1 MGIDLTKQ
9 LFARHARDLTASE
22 LTVLG
27 YMCLVALD
35 RPNGKGQPPGLYFGG
50 WEPLAL
56 ALGYP
61 ELNEA
66 AKTRVKRAVRGIRD
80 KGLVKTM
87 VAHAQTGERQV
98 YRITFAETGGRNQ
111 TPNRGSKVDPQE
123 GVGIGPDRGSESDP
137 PRTHRGQ
144 TQDLSQDI
152 SITSVTQPQAALPS
166 KEAEEIRPHKFN
178 GNPAAGDCLTCDRS
192 HLNRKLHPLHL
203 IHGETA

>member
-1 MGIDLTKQ
+1 MGIDLTKH

-50 WEPLAL
+50 WEPLAI

-66 AKTRVKRAVRGIRD
+66 AKTKVKRAVRGIRD

-87 VAHAQTGERQV
+87 VAHAKTGERQV
-98 YRITFAETGGRNQ
+98 YRITFATSGGRNQ
-111 TPNRGSKVDPQE
+111 TPSRGAETDPQE
-123 GVGIGPDRGSESDP
+123 GVGIRPDRGSESDP

-144 TQDLSQDI
+144 TEDLHQDT
-152 SITSVTQPQAALPS
+152 SITSVTKPQRADGPEKAG
-166 KEAEEIRPHKFN
+166 EIRPHKFE
-178 GNPAAGDCLTCDRS
+178 GQPAAGDCLTCDLPY
-192 HLNRKLHPLHL
+192 LNRKAHPMHL
-203 IHGETA
+203 LRGTA